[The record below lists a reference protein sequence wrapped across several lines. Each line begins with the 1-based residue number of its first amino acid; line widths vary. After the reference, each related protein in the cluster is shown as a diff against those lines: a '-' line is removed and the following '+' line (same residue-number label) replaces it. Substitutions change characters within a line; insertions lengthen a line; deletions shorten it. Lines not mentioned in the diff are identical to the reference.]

1 MKIDDM
7 KHALKFGVI
16 LRLRT
21 ALLLRSGEEDEF
33 ADNTIEM
40 TPDELGD
47 EGKPKLHINGYVWS
61 SLLRRALA
69 RLQNG
74 QDMANAIGKYP
85 KNDPK
90 GVSPLWCDATYADL
104 YNNTEIN
111 PGNKIDR
118 KYGAAST
125 GGLFSEEIVPQGHRV
140 FLHFNYFF
148 ADPVEE
154 STIREN
160 ILAALWVINEGIES
174 IGGGWSYG
182 HGRLE
187 VQEIKHKT
195 LDLNLPEHRKEL
207 WDFDSLK
214 NAGIE
219 DWEGK
224 QKSYQNQKPDIK
236 KPWIKYLV
244 EAAIPQGQLLAIHT
258 KIPPLD
264 ISGYGKL
271 PDTFVFSRTIIN
283 EENESKQIP
292 VITGKAFRQAIIS
305 SSIERKLRTK
315 GEAVCLDTTQVTQIK
330 KCPTIKKEGKPC
342 KRCLWFGATD
352 RGGIISVADAPV
364 RESDKTDLNRIQLC
378 EHTMQN
384 MNLFSGEYLT
394 QGQFKFEIII
404 DCSKSD
410 FLGDKL
416 IKELE
421 WLLSEMKL
429 PEKSDD
435 RIAPLGWYRL
445 GATSTCTGQIEVRKW
460 EKEEFVGV
468 RHG

>member
-7 KHALKFGVI
+7 KYALKFAVK

-21 ALLLRSGEEDEF
+21 ALLLGTGQEDEF
-33 ADNTIEM
+33 ADNTIEK
-40 TPDELGD
+40 TPDLQEELGD
-47 EGKPKLHINGYVWS
+47 EGIPKLHKLHINGYVWA

-69 RLQNG
+69 RLKNG

-90 GVSPLWCDATYADL
+90 GVSPMWCDATYATL
-104 YNNTEIN
+104 YNTEIN

-125 GGLFSEEIVPQGHRV
+125 GGLFSEEIVSEGHWV
-140 FLHFNYFF
+140 YLHFNYFF
-148 ADPVEE
+148 AKPTEE

-160 ILAALWVINEGIES
+160 ILEALWVINEGIES

-214 NAGIE
+214 NVGIE
-219 DWEGK
+219 DWAGK
-224 QKSYQNQKPDIK
+224 QKSFQDQKPDIK
-236 KPWIKYLV
+236 RPWIKYV
-244 EAAIPQGQLLAIHT
+244 VTAAIPQGQLLAIHT
-258 KIPPLD
+258 KTPPHD

-271 PDTFVFSRTIIN
+271 PDTFVFARTIIN
-283 EENESKQIP
+283 EKNEPEQIP
-292 VITGKAFRQAIIS
+292 VVTGKAFRQAIIS
-305 SSIERKLRTK
+305 SSIERKYRTM
-315 GEAVCLDTTQVTQIK
+315 GDVVCLDTTKSKSKSCQ
-330 KCPTIKKEGKPC
+330 C

-352 RGGIISVADAPV
+352 RGGIISVGDASV
-364 RESDKTDLNRIQLC
+364 DGSDKTDLNRIQLC

-394 QGQFKFEIII
+394 KGQFKFEIII

-410 FLGDKL
+410 STADEL

-421 WLLSEMKL
+421 WLLNEMKYE
-429 PEKSDD
+429 EKSED
-435 RIAPLGWYRL
+435 RIAPPGWYRL
-445 GATSTCTGQIEVRKW
+445 GATATCTGQIEVRDWTKT
-460 EKEEFVGV
+460 EFAGEERG
-468 RHG
+468 